1 MKTGNKLVIF
11 LVKPIKTINIP
22 VQPGPDYKIKNKPC
36 NSHIVRSGRKPFLIS
51 RIIASETEKKL
62 VIFLAKP
69 IKTMSI
75 PVPSPP
81 ISN

>member
-22 VQPGPDYKIKNKPC
+22 VQPGPDYKIKN
-36 NSHIVRSGRKPFLIS
+36 RPFLIS

-75 PVPSPP
+75 PVPSSP

>member
-36 NSHIVRSGRKPFLIS
+36 NSHIVRSGREPFLIS

-69 IKTMSI
+69 IKTMNI
-75 PVPSPP
+75 PVPSHP
-81 ISN
+81 ISK